1 VGWRAALL
9 ILILLTGSKAWAQH
23 SEICGRLCA
32 SLVSADRHQCVVECI
47 GGQQLD
53 AAPPATRQGGAAAT
67 GRAGEPPVTHG
78 SIYLAT
84 PPNMSFGLVVG
95 QRDRLTANRM
105 AEASCRRAGA
115 SCVLA
120 QDFTL
125 PCAAIVEGVRR
136 VTGALFMTN
145 DPTTYD
151 VRAITHGVANNP
163 ADAGRAALDT
173 CRQRERGGLT
183 CRIVFAE
190 CGHR

>member
-1 VGWRAALL
+1 MGWRATLL
-9 ILILLTGSKAWAQH
+9 VLMLLAGSTAWAQQ

-32 SLVSADRHQCVVECI
+32 GQVPANQRECI
-47 GGQQLD
+47 AQCAGGPQLNP
-53 AAPPATRQGGAAAT
+53 APTAIGQGE
-67 GRAGEPPVTHG
+67 GEPPVTHG

-95 QRDRLTANRM
+95 QRDRLSAHRM

-115 SCVLA
+115 SCAMV

-145 DPTTYD
+145 DPKTYH
-151 VRAITHGVANNP
+151 VRAITHGVASNP
-163 ADAGRAALDT
+163 ADAGRMALDT
-173 CRQRERGGLT
+173 CRQRERGALT

-190 CGHR
+190 CGPR

>member
-1 VGWRAALL
+1 MGWRTTLL
-9 ILILLTGSKAWAQH
+9 VLMLLAGSTAWAQH

-32 SLVSADRHQCVVECI
+32 GHVPANQSECI
-47 GGQQLD
+47 AQCTGGQHDLT
-53 AAPPATRQGGAAAT
+53 PPAMGE
-67 GRAGEPPVTHG
+67 GEPQVTHG

-95 QRDRLTANRM
+95 QRDRLSAHRM

-115 SCVLA
+115 SCVMV

-145 DPTTYD
+145 DPTTYQ
-151 VRAITHGVANNP
+151 VRAITHGVASNP
-163 ADAGRAALDT
+163 SDAGRKALDT
-173 CRQRERGGLT
+173 CRERERGALT
-183 CRIVFAE
+183 CRIVRAE
-190 CGHR
+190 CGPR